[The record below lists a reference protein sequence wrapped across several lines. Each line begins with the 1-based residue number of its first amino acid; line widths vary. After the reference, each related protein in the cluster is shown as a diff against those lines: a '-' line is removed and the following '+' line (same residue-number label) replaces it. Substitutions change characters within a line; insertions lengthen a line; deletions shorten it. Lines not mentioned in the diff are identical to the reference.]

1 MRCKACDVELNE
13 IRNRNVIDEMGRIH
27 VLMEDLC
34 PRCIMESRHQRH
46 NNAEKTIL
54 NDEELYEAFQTLRY

>member
-13 IRNRNVIDEMGRIH
+13 IRNRNVIDETGRVH

-34 PRCIMESRHQRH
+34 PRCIMESRLMRY
-46 NNAEKTIL
+46 NDAEKTIL
-54 NDEELYEAFQTLRY
+54 NDRELYEAFQTLRY